1 MSFISA
7 IGVLCNILITAVVAV
22 AAFEGTRKRNDLVD
36 HHATMGLDNNGAAG
50 PLRGE
55 HRVTDDL
62 VHWQQ
67 LPISIGIYVLSLAGH
82 PSLPS
87 LRKSM
92 RRPQDFEPMLDCSF
106 LIMFLVYV
114 AMAVFGY
121 LSFGDASA
129 VLVTE
134 NLRRS
139 AHSAASRFLNKVVIF
154 FVALSSAS
162 TLPPLIAV
170 TTEMYEDIHENL
182 KILKTLSASSSS
194 SSSSTTTTTLM
205 PSVPINDTRANASHD
220 GTQQLIETCDV
231 SAPSAL
237 TRTAASMPSE
247 SGKVETRKKLGDAV
261 LQSFSDHSGVDDI
274 RAYLAVCLKRSFV
287 LLLAFVVS
295 VLCAESLGTFESVFG
310 GICAINGSMILP
322 AFFYMMLV
330 GARLPRWQRLQ
341 LIAVVALGVLM
352 LVSIVVMNVYDLSAQ
367 H

>member
-1 MSFISA
+1 MDLNNNEA
-7 IGVLCNILITAVVAV
+7 AV
-22 AAFEGTRKRNDLVD
+22 
-36 HHATMGLDNNGAAG
+36 AG
-50 PLRGE
+50 PLHGE
-55 HRVTDDL
+55 HRAMADL

-194 SSSSTTTTTLM
+194 TSLM
-205 PSVPINDTRANASHD
+205 PSVPINDTQANASHD
-220 GTQQLIETCDV
+220 GKQQLIETCDV
-231 SAPSAL
+231 GAPSAL
-237 TRTAASMPSE
+237 ARTAASEPSE
-247 SGKVETRKKLGDAV
+247 SGKVETRIKLRDAV
-261 LQSFSDHSGVDDI
+261 LQSSSPSRSVPADSDSMAGAIPSEERALSEQQHRHGSHDHSGVSDF

-352 LVSIVVMNVYDLSAQ
+352 LVSIIVMNVYDLSAQ